1 VCFAV
6 WRGRRRGVGELPERR
21 HAGRGASDGGREG
34 EGAGHAG
41 PGGLEAARPTGRI
54 AGFVETMSPF
64 PQGTKVRLRISRAG
78 AHVTA
83 LSKVANSRPN
93 AGMGI
98 AFITIEPSSFPVLDG
113 WLASLKK

>member
-1 VCFAV
+1 MFTPQRAA
-6 WRGRRRGVGELPERR
+6 PR
-21 HAGRGASDGGREG
+21 HLFLAPIKLTDVQSEKQ
-34 EGAGHAG
+34 
-41 PGGLEAARPTGRI
+41 LAAQTKDLNLFGC
-54 AGFVETMSPF
+54 FVETMNPF

-83 LSKVANSRPN
+83 LGKVANLRPN

-113 WLASLKK
+113 WLASLRA